1 MCTAV
6 EVAAGAARVAAVI
19 EVVGAPDFVARG
31 GRCFGPGEVTDCG
44 RPKIVKGRSRQAD
57 AAPGGDGGLN
67 SPSMSKTPRFKI
79 PAAVRGAL
87 IACGASCVLPLVA
100 QTAPKPTTAATATAE
115 ETIVLTPFEV
125 STNQDTGYAGQD
137 TLSGSRLRTNLKDVA
152 AAISPMTAEFLRDIA
167 ATNIESAIE
176 YGVGTRM
183 DTDDARTAGPVGD
196 GYNDSIRGIRI
207 RGLPGGGR
215 SINFFGA
222 PGEVDMYMIEGLE
235 VSRGPNSILYGFG
248 SPAGRINIAS
258 KQAQT
263 NKNTYSFS
271 NRLDSWGGE
280 RWIADANFSLIK
292 NKLGVRA
299 AVLKGREDS
308 WRRAGYNDQDRLYL
322 TGKWQIDRKTTLKAD
337 FERGNAKRFVPRP
350 FFGLDMTST

>member
-1 MCTAV
+1 MSNYLWKTRCFILRTAACAAGSLLGV
-6 EVAAGAARVAAVI
+6 SLSAQSAPKPAAAGA
-19 EVVGAPDFVARG
+19 P
-31 GRCFGPGEVTDCG
+31 
-44 RPKIVKGRSRQAD
+44 
-57 AAPGGDGGLN
+57 N
-67 SPSMSKTPRFKI
+67 
-79 PAAVRGAL
+79 
-87 IACGASCVLPLVA
+87 AS
-100 QTAPKPTTAATATAE
+100 E
-115 ETIVLTPFEV
+115 ETVVLTPFEGA
-125 STNQDTGYAGQD
+125 TNQDTGYAGQD
-137 TLSGSRLRTNLKDVA
+137 TLSGSRLRTNLRDVA
-152 AAISPMTAEFLRDIA
+152 AAISPMTGEFLRDIA

-263 NKNTYSFS
+263 NKNIYSFS

-299 AVLKGREDS
+299 ARSPGAGR
-308 WRRAGYNDQDRLYL
+308 A
-322 TGKWQIDRKTTLKAD
+322 TTIRIA
-337 FERGNAKRFVPRP
+337 
-350 FFGLDMTST
+350 SI